1 LSAELCALTLRIDG
15 LPPLSGWTGHWAQAW
30 LLRWIGQ
37 SAPEHAARLHD
48 DKGRKPYTV
57 SPIAQL
63 ESGSLIRVTTL
74 DPMLTAI
81 LMNPPPFSYAGVAY
95 AVSESGR
102 ATSTFAELLRL
113 GETGTLPLLHFQT
126 PTAFRSQGMEINL
139 PLPEL
144 VFGSLI
150 HAWDSFSPLRLPLQL
165 REFAAQ
171 HVTLTRHSIHTRRV
185 TFRHRGLETQ
195 RTGFVGRVQFG
206 VKSNSDP
213 VAIRFLAALLH
224 FAPYAGVGAWTTA
237 GMGQVGLPPQ
247 KDGWHA

>member
-1 LSAELCALTLRIDG
+1 MSAELCALTLRIDG
-15 LPPLSGWTGHWAQAW
+15 LPPLSGWTGHRAQAY
-30 LLRWIGQ
+30 LLRWIAQ
-37 SAPEHAARLHD
+37 AAPEIATRLHD
-48 DKGRKPYTV
+48 ANGRKPYTV
-57 SPIAQL
+57 SPIEQI
-63 ESGSLIRVTTL
+63 EDKSLIRVSTL
-74 DPMLTAI
+74 DPALTA
-81 LMNPPPFSYAGVAY
+81 LLTDPPPFIHVGVPY
-95 AVSESGR
+95 SVTEQGR
-102 ATSTFAELLRL
+102 ETATFAELLRL
-113 GETGTLPLLHFQT
+113 GETGTFPPLHFQT

-171 HVTLTRHSIHTRRV
+171 HITLTRHSIHTRRV
-185 TFRHRGLETQ
+185 AFRHRGLETQ

-206 VKSNSDP
+206 VKAGSDP
-213 VAIRFLAALLH
+213 VAVRFLAALLH

-237 GMGQVGLPPQ
+237 GMGQVDLAPE